1 MINFAFN
8 VRSRCW
14 GTIILASLVGM
25 VAFQGPAQA
34 AEITAAEMAK
44 LETLPLGNEPL
55 FEQADPPPPPDR
67 VVPTERVISPAATS
81 TLSPDDV
88 DTSAASLPP
97 WRRYAAYSPE
107 LRDGPLVAIVID
119 DLGHSG
125 HHLNPVFSFDIPL
138 TLAFL
143 PYPAMSRQLAAK
155 ARSRGYELLV
165 HMPMEPGDENVDPG
179 PGALTTDLDDDAL
192 RKAIVANLNGLEGY
206 VGVNNHMGSKFTRS
220 ARSMQ
225 IVMEELAARGLLY
238 LDSITTGRS
247 QGWREAEKLRI
258 PYAKRDVF
266 LDNDPLADAVVL
278 QLEQL
283 EARARQYGYAVAIG
297 HPHPETFEA
306 IARWLPGAQERGTEV
321 VPLSTIAALECAC

>member
-1 MINFAFN
+1 MTKLLHSMSI
-8 VRSRCW
+8 RCR
-14 GTIILASLVGM
+14 GLIFLVALVAA

-34 AEITAAEMAK
+34 AEITAAEMAA
-44 LETLPLGNEPL
+44 LDVLPLANEPL

-67 VVPTERVISPAATS
+67 DTSTDRILVPAATS
-81 TLSPDDV
+81 TFSPDH
-88 DTSAASLPP
+88 DTSVDSLPP

-125 HHLNPVFSFDIPL
+125 HHLNLVFAFDIPL

-143 PYPAMSRQLAAK
+143 PYPAMTRQLAAK
-155 ARSRGYELLV
+155 ARSKGYELLV

-179 PGALTTDLDDDAL
+179 PGVLTADLDDAAL
-192 RKAIVANLNGLEGY
+192 RQAIAANLNALEGY
-206 VGVNNHMGSKFTRS
+206 VGINNHMGSKFTRS

-266 LDNDPLADAVVL
+266 LDNSPMADAVVA

-306 IARWLPGAQERGTEV
+306 LARWLPGARERGIEV

>member
-1 MINFAFN
+1 MNKVAYSRSISCRGMIF
-8 VRSRCW
+8 
-14 GTIILASLVGM
+14 LAALVC
-25 VAFQGPAQA
+25 VIAFQSPTQA
-34 AEITAAEMAK
+34 AEITAAEMAT
-44 LETLPLGNEPL
+44 LDALPLGNEPL
-55 FEQADPPPPPDR
+55 FEQANPPPPPDR
-67 VVPTERVISPAATS
+67 DNPTDRIVIPAATS
-81 TLSPDDV
+81 TLSPDH
-88 DTSAASLPP
+88 DTSVDSLPP

-125 HHLNPVFSFDIPL
+125 HHLNPVFLFDIPL

-143 PYPAMSRQLAAK
+143 PYPAMTRQLAAK
-155 ARSRGYELLV
+155 ARSKGYELLV

-192 RKAIVANLNGLEGY
+192 RQAIAANLNGLEGY

-220 ARSMQ
+220 ARSMK
-225 IVMEELAARGLLY
+225 IVIEELAARGLLY

-247 QGWREAEKLRI
+247 QGWREAERLRI

-306 IARWLPGAQERGTEV
+306 LARWLPGAQERGIEV